1 MATLLETTRQM
12 ITVAF
17 LALPL
22 MLISYTFFMGFGLGN
37 AGLIILFLGPIAVVP
52 TIALFLQ
59 YVFSI
64 LKR

>member
-37 AGLIILFLGPIAVVP
+37 AGLIILFLGQIAVVP
-52 TIALFLQ
+52 TIALFHQ